1 MIRLLAGLV
10 LAWIFLTGLG
20 LELRADPS
28 SDLVQTGR
36 TLFETRCFVC
46 HGRTGQGNGPAAVG
60 LNPTPA
66 DFTKPAWQASIS
78 DADLMRV
85 IKDGGT
91 ALGRSP
97 VMPPNA
103 DLNAQQI
110 EALMVFV
117 RSLKSQN

>member
-1 MIRLLAGLV
+1 MIRLVAGLI

-20 LELRADPS
+20 LEARADPS
-28 SDLVQTGR
+28 IDLVQTGR
-36 TLFETRCFVC
+36 TLFESRCFVC

-60 LNPTPA
+60 LNPPPA
-66 DFTKPAWQASIS
+66 DFTKPTWQAGIS

-85 IKDGGT
+85 IKDGGS

-97 VMPPNA
+97 LMPPNG
-103 DLNAQQI
+103 DLNERQI
-110 EALMVFV
+110 EALIAFV

>member
-1 MIRLLAGLV
+1 MIRRLAGLM
-10 LAWIFLTGLG
+10 LAWIFLTGHSF
-20 LELRADPS
+20 ELRADPTG
-28 SDLVQTGR
+28 DLVQTGR

-60 LNPTPA
+60 LNPPPV
-66 DFTKPAWQASIS
+66 DFTKPSWQASVS

-85 IKDGGT
+85 IKDGGA
-91 ALGRSP
+91 ALGRSA

-103 DLNAQQI
+103 DLNEQQI
-110 EALMVFV
+110 EALIAFV

>member
-1 MIRLLAGLV
+1 MIRRLAGLM

-20 LELRADPS
+20 HELRADPS
-28 SDLVQTGR
+28 PDLVQTGR

-60 LNPTPA
+60 LNPPPV
-66 DFTKPAWQASIS
+66 DFTKPSWQVSVS

-85 IKDGGT
+85 IKDGGA
-91 ALGRSP
+91 ALGRSA

-103 DLNAQQI
+103 DLNEQQI
-110 EALMVFV
+110 EALIAFV

>member
-1 MIRLLAGLV
+1 MIRLVGGLILV
-10 LAWIFLTGLG
+10 WIFLTGLG
-20 LELRADPS
+20 LEARADPS

-36 TLFETRCFVC
+36 TLFESRCFVC

-60 LNPTPA
+60 LNPPPA
-66 DFTKPAWQASIS
+66 DFTKPTWQAGIS

-85 IKDGGT
+85 IKDGGS

-97 VMPPNA
+97 LMPPNG
-103 DLNAQQI
+103 DLNERQI
-110 EALMVFV
+110 EALIAFV